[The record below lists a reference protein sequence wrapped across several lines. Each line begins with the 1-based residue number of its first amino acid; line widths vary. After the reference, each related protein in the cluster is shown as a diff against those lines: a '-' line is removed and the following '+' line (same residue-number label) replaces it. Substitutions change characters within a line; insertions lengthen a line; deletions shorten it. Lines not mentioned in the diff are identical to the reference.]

1 MKLVV
6 DNYLIQSQAESRL
19 HRQGP
24 VIPVHYVDADARQ
37 QCAHPERLGLTI
49 QQQAAACRQA
59 GVTP

>member
-1 MKLVV
+1 MTRRLFPALAWA
-6 DNYLIQSQAESRL
+6 LIIIAGLILFDRAM
-19 HRQGP
+19 
-24 VIPVHYVDADARQ
+24 DADARQ

>member
-1 MKLVV
+1 MERYTIALIWLAAWFFGLVAV
-6 DNYLIQSQAESRL
+6 LTLFDRMM
-19 HRQGP
+19 
-24 VIPVHYVDADARQ
+24 DADARQ